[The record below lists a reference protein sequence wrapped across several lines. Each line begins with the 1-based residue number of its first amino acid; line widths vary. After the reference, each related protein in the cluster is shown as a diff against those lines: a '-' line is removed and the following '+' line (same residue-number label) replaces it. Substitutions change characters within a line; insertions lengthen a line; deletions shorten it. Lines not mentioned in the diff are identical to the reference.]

1 MPDATGGCDLIR
13 AAIPE
18 TIIEIRMDSAFFSKD
33 IIEMLDEKGIEFS
46 ISVPFERFAELKGI
60 IEKRKRWKR
69 FNKNIS
75 YFETQWKPKSW
86 DEKCRFLFIRSRSK
100 IQQKGP
106 LQLDLFLPHAYGYDF
121 KVIVSNKKVRMKK
134 VLAFHNGR
142 GSQEGIFA
150 DLKTHSQMDY
160 IATRKLSGNQNYLLA
175 AISSHNLSRE
185 LQMATQPRKRNTTE
199 KRTTL
204 WEFQS
209 LDTIRRNLIQR
220 AGRLTRPRGKLTL
233 TMSGNSQVKNEVLHF
248 LEKLEKV
255 A

>member
-1 MPDATGGCDLIR
+1 
-13 AAIPE
+13 
-18 TIIEIRMDSAFFSKD
+18 
-33 IIEMLDEKGIEFS
+33 
-46 ISVPFERFAELKGI
+46 
-60 IEKRKRWKR
+60 
-69 FNKNIS
+69 
-75 YFETQWKPKSW
+75 
-86 DEKCRFLFIRSRSK
+86 
-100 IQQKGP
+100 
-106 LQLDLFLPHAYGYDF
+106 
-121 KVIVSNKKVRMKK
+121 MKK
-134 VLAFHNGR
+134 VLAFHDGR

-150 DLKTHSQMDY
+150 DLKTHSQMGY
-160 IATRKLSGNQNYLLA
+160 IATRKLSGNQIYLLA
-175 AISSHNLSRE
+175 AIFSHNLSRE

-220 AGRLTRPRGKLTL
+220 AGRLTL